1 MAGKNIFDLSGKA
14 ALVTGG
20 GSGFG
25 RAYCEGLAEY
35 GADVACCDIIEERAE
50 KTVELVEKFGHRAI
64 AIKADVSKPDEI
76 EHMVNQTEEKLGSP
90 DIVFANAGTTDKT
103 RGVKLHEK
111 TIEDWDHTLDLNLK
125 GVFLLMRS
133 VFPRMITKKAGN
145 FITTASIGGLWPVS
159 IPMAGFYTVS
169 KAGAIMLTKVAA
181 KQYAEDGI
189 RVNAICPGFHRT
201 ELHDPEIREQ
211 LAEMMAA
218 RIPMK
223 RVGLPDEIKGL
234 AIWLASDASSFVTG
248 QIFIQDGGEFA

>member
-1 MAGKNIFDLSGKA
+1 MAGKSIFDLSGKV

-64 AIKADVSKPDEI
+64 AITADVSKPDEI

-103 RGVKLHEK
+103 RGVRLHEK

-145 FITTASIGGLWPVS
+145 FITTASIGGFSTERSATGSACNKWAVMDGAWERATRSVS
-159 IPMAGFYTVS
+159 RPFSRSITSTPEGRSNCQFDPLRATRINLN
-169 KAGAIMLTKVAA
+169 GANRSANPL
-181 KQYAEDGI
+181 
-189 RVNAICPGFHRT
+189 NSP
-201 ELHDPEIREQ
+201 
-211 LAEMMAA
+211 
-218 RIPMK
+218 
-223 RVGLPDEIKGL
+223 
-234 AIWLASDASSFVTG
+234 S
-248 QIFIQDGGEFA
+248 